1 MKEVKIFIEDNG
13 CRDYE
18 DTDVLFNQLKEE
30 YDKPRSVVLQLVDIE
45 GQVITGRCNLVVGT
59 VESGEFLLTGN
70 VEDVHFEKK

>member
-70 VEDVHFEKK
+70 VEGVHFEKK